1 MNNVEQERQPRRKIA
16 IKRKKITR
24 WSHVVNHAGETKMTT
39 ETKKMTGEQIWFQ
52 ICMGRLAIRKMIK
65 NKQLTENA
73 LLDEEFAFKLGEY
86 VDEVRQ

>member
-1 MNNVEQERQPRRKIA
+1 
-16 IKRKKITR
+16 
-24 WSHVVNHAGETKMTT
+24 MTT

>member
-1 MNNVEQERQPRRKIA
+1 
-16 IKRKKITR
+16 
-24 WSHVVNHAGETKMTT
+24 
-39 ETKKMTGEQIWFQ
+39 MTGEQIWFQ